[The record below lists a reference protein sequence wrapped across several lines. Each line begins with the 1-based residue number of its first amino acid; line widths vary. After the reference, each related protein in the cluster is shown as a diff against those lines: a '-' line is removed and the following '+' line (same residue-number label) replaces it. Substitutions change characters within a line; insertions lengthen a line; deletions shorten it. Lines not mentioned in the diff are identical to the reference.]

1 MSRTCLLLAAFTAL
15 IASAPPALAAGPVT
29 RQCDYKG
36 EGKLGPL
43 LVAYDESARLVTVT
57 TSDGRIWRYQDGATG
72 RLGPTL
78 AAADDPGPVE
88 QFVTLRAGRVEV
100 GFRWPDDGT
109 TGHLAYFDLLAFK
122 NPAKHCIWRSL
133 WDFAMG

>member
-1 MSRTCLLLAAFTAL
+1 MSRTCLLFSAFATL
-15 IASAPPALAAGPVT
+15 MASGLSALAAGPVT

-43 LVAYDESARLVTVT
+43 LVAYDESARLVRVT
-57 TSDGRIWRYQDGATG
+57 TPDGRIWRYQDGATG

-109 TGHLAYFDLLAFK
+109 TGHLAYFDLMAFK
-122 NPAKHCIWRSL
+122 NPAKRCVWRSL

>member
-15 IASAPPALAAGPVT
+15 IASAPPASAGPPVT

-36 EGKLGPL
+36 EGNLGPL

-88 QFVTLRAGRVEV
+88 QFVTLRAGRV
-100 GFRWPDDGT
+100 G
-109 TGHLAYFDLLAFK
+109 AAF
-122 NPAKHCIWRSL
+122 PR
-133 WDFAMG
+133 

>member
-1 MSRTCLLLAAFTAL
+1 MTGARLILAASAALLASPVA
-15 IASAPPALAAGPVT
+15 ASSVT

-43 LVAYDESARLVTVT
+43 VVAYDESARLVRVT
-57 TSDGRIWRYQDGATG
+57 TSDGRMWRYQDGATG
-72 RLGPTL
+72 RLGP
-78 AAADDPGPVE
+78 AVSSADDPGPVE

-109 TGHLAYFDLLAFK
+109 TGHLAYFDAAAFK
-122 NPAKHCIWRSL
+122 NPAQRCLWRSL
-133 WDFAMG
+133 WDFATG